1 MMIKLLDLHLIKEDE
16 MMLRKNFNEQQSDA
30 LV

>member
-16 MMLRKNFNEQQSDA
+16 MMHRKNFNEQQSDA